1 LLAECPRPAIVCLA
15 IQNISCDFISS
26 DPLAKLIDIHA
37 SIIFAELLGT
47 VYLVHFLHKAFQSFD
62 Q

>member
-1 LLAECPRPAIVCLA
+1 LLAECPRPAVVCLA
-15 IQNISCDFISS
+15 IQDIPSDFISS

-37 SIIFAELLGT
+37 SIIFDEFLGT
-47 VYLVHFLHKAFQSFD
+47 VDLIYFLHKAFQSFD